1 MSSLSA
7 WSLPVTLSPPLTGRD
22 AVIDAVYR
30 ALLGCDTN
38 NRDLFESA
46 ITENGAFIVD
56 DTTIQGH
63 ENLMLQVFENVAK
76 LDTTHSLTNIRINI
90 DGSKAVLTATALA
103 QHYRGGTGVD
113 PKSEQW
119 LVGGLYLVDLVKQ
132 DGDVELWK
140 IESWKLQK
148 LWGNGDPSVASL

>member
-1 MSSLSA
+1 MSSLST
-7 WSLPVTLSPPLTGRD
+7 WSLPITLNPPLTGRD

-46 ITENGAFIVD
+46 ITENGAFIVG

-63 ENLMLQVFENVAK
+63 ENLMLQVFERVAK

-103 QHYRGGTGVD
+103 QHYRGGTGLD

-140 IESWKLQK
+140 IESWKIQR
-148 LWGNGDPSVASL
+148 LWGNGDPSVALL